1 MPFGLDFCSTIG
13 IISSL
18 NHSLKNEYGNII
30 SEVIQVDNTINPG
43 NSGGPLLN
51 TMGDII
57 GMNTLSIYDSNKIS
71 FALKIDF
78 IKEIIE
84 GKIKE

>member
-30 SEVIQVDNTINPG
+30 SEVIQIDNTINPG

-51 TMGDII
+51 IEGNII
-57 GMNTLSIYDSNKIS
+57 GMNTLSIYDSNNVS

-78 IKEIIE
+78 IKEII
-84 GKIKE
+84 GDKIDE

>member
-1 MPFGLDFCSTIG
+1 MVDFCSTIG